1 MTSALRTSE
10 AGLKLIMAY
19 EGFRS
24 HSTRLPNG
32 RWVIGYGHMRAAR
45 AGLKVSQP
53 EAAAILRE
61 FDLPPVEQALHEL
74 VLVPLNQHEFDAL
87 VSFVFNIGID
97 QFEASDVLASLNS
110 GDRMAAARSLERWCN
125 ARIGPRNMTVDPLVR
140 RRADE
145 KALFLKTVGTVPLAA
160 SSRFRPTPQSRLEA
174 APTRPGFTVGET
186 DALEDGGDT
195 RSETATEAA
204 ARNVKERLTR
214 ILGEYD
220 ASETVSAD
228 SDEAASD
235 DGGPPTAEPG
245 ASVEEIRAAIS
256 ALVADGD
263 ADEAGG
269 KAGELEQGPLGTSL
283 DPDAFDIASG
293 RLDLADPLEPMRRN
307 RLYIDD
313 VKQADI
319 PPADPDLRRDWDAG
333 NTTEMAVFAVI
344 ALLGALVF
352 LLGGAFGL
360 GWFGTTVHWK
370 GNAFGYLPPFL
381 MLMGAL
387 VFIVMIYYWIRAVMK
402 RR

>member
-24 HSTRLPNG
+24 HSTRLPDG

-61 FDLPPVEQALHEL
+61 FDLPPIEQALQEL

-87 VSFVFNIGID
+87 VSFVFNVGID
-97 QFEASDVLASLNS
+97 QFESSNVLSALNA
-110 GDRMAAARSLERWCN
+110 GDRMAAARALELWCN
-125 ARIGPRNMTVDPLVR
+125 AKVGPRNMTVDPLVR

-145 KALFLKTVGTVPLAA
+145 KALFLKTSGSVPLAA
-160 SSRFRPTPQSRLEA
+160 SSRFRPTPEKSPESEPSR
-174 APTRPGFTVGET
+174 RGGFKV
-186 DALEDGGDT
+186 
-195 RSETATEAA
+195 SETTMPKTAEQQAETPTEAA

-214 ILGEYD
+214 ILGEYEGASPQSRPRDEDGADD
-220 ASETVSAD
+220 AAR
-228 SDEAASD
+228 AA
-235 DGGPPTAEPG
+235 AEQE

-256 ALVADGD
+256 ALVAEDHEQE
-263 ADEAGG
+263 DEAGH
-269 KAGELEQGPLGTSL
+269 KTKDISAGL
-283 DPDAFDIASG
+283 DPDAFDIESG
-293 RLDLADPLEPMRRN
+293 QLDVVETAAETRRS

-313 VKQADI
+313 VIPAEI
-319 PPADPDLRRDWDAG
+319 PPADPDLRRGEDAG
-333 NTTEMAVFAVI
+333 NLTEMVVFAVI
-344 ALLGALVF
+344 AMVGALIF

-360 GWFGTTVHWK
+360 GWFGTTVPGHA
-370 GNAFGYLPPFL
+370 NAYGYLPPFL
-381 MLMGAL
+381 MMMGAL
-387 VFIVMIYYWIRAVMK
+387 IFVVMIYYWIRAIVS